1 MLDIPVSSRIII
13 ISVFAAY
20 TLLLLVYGIITKN
33 SQNTQKLDFLSKF
46 YTGGRVSGKLMTA
59 MMCSAGVAGAGV
71 FMGVPGFTY
80 KFGAIWMVCCF
91 WSMTS
96 NFMVLGLIGKRMGII
111 ARRTNATTFVELFN
125 DRYNSKLFNLV
136 SCLVILFFLGAFGVS
151 TLTGGGRIF
160 QLLTGQD
167 YRIGLAIF
175 TVLVIIAALIG
186 GIKGVATA
194 MIIQGIVMT
203 VSVVLLFIF
212 GIKSTGLSYTA
223 TIGEVLE
230 KYPEWFSPV
239 GGLTPG
245 SEKFVPAL
253 IKSMG
258 TVISFSILWGL
269 TTFTMP
275 HVSMSALTYKDTN
288 TLHDSIKI
296 GTIVFAIWMLG
307 LNGLCFAVK
316 YHFGGML
323 GGEGQPSVD
332 LAIPMLTVKAM
343 PAWAAG
349 LVLAGVCS
357 AVQSSIGGMILSLSG
372 TIIKDLVP
380 LQKVFIFN
388 PEDTEK
394 HIKTFNA
401 VCTIIVALVIFIFA
415 CNPPP
420 MLANLVAYSTGG
432 MTVAFF
438 APVLFGL
445 YWKRANEYGANVAMI
460 SGIVFY
466 VVLDILIKKGI
477 LVNPTGLNP
486 VVIAT
491 FVSTLLMVIVS
502 LATPKSPFR
511 VINTWFGK
519 EE

>member
-1 MLDIPVSSRIII
+1 MLDIPVSSRIVI

-20 TLLLLVYGIITKN
+20 TILLLVYGIITRN
-33 SQNTQKLDFLSKF
+33 SQNSSKIDFLSKF

-59 MMCSAGVAGAGV
+59 MMVSAGVAGAGV

-96 NFMVLGLIGKRMGII
+96 NFMVLGLIGKRIGII
-111 ARRTNATTFVELFN
+111 ARRTNATTFIELFSN
-125 DRYNSKLFNLV
+125 RYNNSKVFSLV
-136 SCLVILFFLGAFGVS
+136 SSLVILFFLGGFGVS

-175 TVLVIIAALIG
+175 TALVIVAALIG

-203 VSVVLLFIF
+203 VSVLLLFIL
-212 GIKSTGLSYTA
+212 GVKSTGLSYTA

-239 GGLTPG
+239 GGLTPD
-245 SEKFVPAL
+245 SEKFIPAML
-253 IKSMG
+253 KSIG
-258 TVISFSILWGL
+258 TVFSFAILWGL

-275 HVSMSALTYKDTN
+275 HVSMSALTYKDTK

-307 LNGLCFAVK
+307 LNGLCFVVK

-323 GGEGQPSVD
+323 GGEGQPTPD
-332 LAIPMLTVKAM
+332 LAIPMLAVKSM

-357 AVQSSIGGMILSLSG
+357 AVQSSVGGMIIALSG
-372 TIIKDLVP
+372 TIVKDMYVNLFNAKADEKK
-380 LQKVFIFN
+380 LKIFN
-388 PEDTEK
+388 T
-394 HIKTFNA
+394 I
-401 VCTIIVALVIFIFA
+401 CTVIVALVIFAFA
-415 CNPPP
+415 CKPPAL
-420 MLANLVAYSTGG
+420 LATLITYSTGG

-438 APVLFGL
+438 ATVLLGL
-445 YWKRANEYGANVAMI
+445 YWKRANEYGACAGMI
-460 SGIVFY
+460 SGIVLY
-466 VVLDILIKKGI
+466 IVIDILTKKGI
-477 LVNPTGLNP
+477 VPNPLGLNP